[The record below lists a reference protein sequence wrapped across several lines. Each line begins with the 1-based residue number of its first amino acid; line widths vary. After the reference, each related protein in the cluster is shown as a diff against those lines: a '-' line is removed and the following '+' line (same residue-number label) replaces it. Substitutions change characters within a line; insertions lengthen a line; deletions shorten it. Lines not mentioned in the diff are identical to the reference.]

1 MFKKGNKIGVTHGKR
16 NTRLYCIWVSMK
28 QRCYNKNNKDFVK
41 YGSRGIKI
49 CDEWLNNF
57 MSFYNWSME
66 NSYKEDL
73 TIDRINNNGNYE
85 PSNCRWITQKAQTYN
100 IRRNRYYTYKNH
112 TLTIE
117 EMPKHRHGIRTS
129 ASSGGQVDNMPW
141 GAALAAQTT
150 NTEYTGGGQAHNNV
164 QPSEVDNW
172 IIKAF

>member
-49 CDEWLNNF
+49 CDEWLNDF

-73 TIDRINNNGNYE
+73 TIDRINNNRNYE
-85 PSNCRWITQKAQTYN
+85 PSNCRWTTIKKQSNNRRTNRFITYKGETKSLTELAEEYN
-100 IRRNRYYTYKNH
+100 INASTFSDRLERGWTLEQA
-112 TLTIE
+112 LTIST
-117 EMPKHRHGIRTS
+117 KG
-129 ASSGGQVDNMPW
+129 
-141 GAALAAQTT
+141 
-150 NTEYTGGGQAHNNV
+150 NNRKV
-164 QPSEVDNW
+164 NLRNSD
-172 IIKAF
+172 